1 MEVSVKEVNEISV
14 MTFEGNLDT
23 NTAPQAQEQ
32 IDKVI
37 DGGSAKVLINFGDL
51 NYISSAG
58 LRVLLTTAKKLK
70 ASSGD
75 LKICCL
81 NETVQEVFDI
91 SGFSTI
97 LTVASSEDDA
107 LGSF

>member
-1 MEVSVKEVNEISV
+1 MEVTLKDINEVSVLL
-14 MTFEGNLDT
+14 FEGNLDT

-32 IDKVI
+32 IDQVI
-37 DGGSAKVLINFGDL
+37 DGGSAKVLINFESL

-70 ASSGD
+70 AASGD

-81 NETVQEVFDI
+81 NETVREVFDI

-97 LTVASSEDDA
+97 LTVVSSEDDA

>member
-1 MEVSVKEVNEISV
+1 MEVTLKDVNEVSVLL
-14 MTFEGNLDT
+14 FEGNLDT

-32 IDKVI
+32 IDLVI
-37 DGGSAKVLINFGDL
+37 DGGSAKVLINFENL

-58 LRVLLTTAKKLK
+58 LRVLLATAKKLK
-70 ASSGD
+70 ATSGD
-75 LKICCL
+75 LKICGL
-81 NETVQEVFDI
+81 NATVQEVFDI

-97 LTVASSEDDA
+97 LTVVTTEDDA